1 MKDIDDIR
9 RENLRLIEKEA
20 GGTTEAATLCGM
32 SPSQFANLRDGAKDS
47 KTGKPR
53 GMRKETARRIED
65 AAHKPHGWL
74 DVDHSNSWSTPMDD
88 FEASVRRYGVEIHRP
103 GDTLQGDVP
112 HWMEVTLQDGSTYRY
127 HPMFT
132 VSRRDGSVFF
142 VDFLTAANVAQG
154 VADQLQ
160 KLAFEH
166 PDDLILAPMADALSS
181 AFAKRIANLAQVVVA
196 AKTTHDA
203 VSDNGEES
211 DLIITQYS
219 ETGGSMGHGFNLTDN
234 PPGHIRSWRVSH
246 EWLRLNVPSH
256 TGLKNLCIVT
266 GFGPSMKPMFNPGD
280 PLLVDTGVKVVD
292 HEGVYFFRVGD
303 EGFIKLIQRVPE
315 FDGPGARLRVI
326 SKNPDFPPYDLSPKN
341 PHFEVLG
348 KVLTVWRSE
357 QY

>member
-1 MKDIDDIR
+1 MKDIDAVR
-9 RENLRLIEKEA
+9 RENMRLIEQEA

-53 GMRKETARRIED
+53 GMRKETARRIEEC
-65 AAHKPHGWL
+65 ARKPVGWL
-74 DVDHSNSWSTPMDD
+74 DSDHSAEKLSDATRGHASLATRG
-88 FEASVRRYGVEIHRP
+88 ASVTEGYE
-103 GDTLQGDVP
+103 
-112 HWMEVTLQDGSTYRY
+112 
-127 HPMFT
+127 
-132 VSRRDGSVFF
+132 
-142 VDFLTAANVAQG
+142 
-154 VADQLQ
+154 
-160 KLAFEH
+160 
-166 PDDLILAPMADALSS
+166 PDL
-181 AFAKRIANLAQVVVA
+181 
-196 AKTTHDA
+196 
-203 VSDNGEES
+203 E
-211 DLIITQYS
+211 ITQYS
-219 ETGGSMGHGFNLTDN
+219 ETGGSMGHGFNLTDT
-234 PPGHIRSWRVSH
+234 PPGHIRSWRVTP
-246 EWLRLNVPSH
+246 EWLRLNVPAH
-256 TGLKNLCIVT
+256 TGVKNLAIVT

-315 FDGPGARLRVI
+315 FDGPGVRLRVI